1 MFRSKGFLAYKKK
14 ELTPDLTPLID
25 VIFLLLIFF
34 MVSTTFNK
42 NGGLKI
48 DLPISK
54 VSETEKKYENL
65 SVLLSKDKE
74 LIVRVESKTKKTDLP
89 TTKENLRQV
98 IQDNLI
104 YTQDKRVSI
113 VADKSIFYGDI
124 VEIMSEIKLS
134 GANGIDIE
142 TIEKES

>member
-48 DLPISK
+48 DLPTSKISE
-54 VSETEKKYENL
+54 VEKKYESL
-65 SVLLSKDKE
+65 SVILSKDKK
-74 LIVRVESKTKKTDLP
+74 IIIRVENKTKKTDLP
-89 TTKENLRQV
+89 VNKENLKQV
-98 IQDNLI
+98 IQENLSN
-104 YTQDKRVSI
+104 TQEKRVSI
-113 VADKSIFYGDI
+113 VADKTIFYGDI

-134 GANGIDIE
+134 GATGIDIE

>member
-14 ELTPDLTPLID
+14 ELTPDVTPLID

-48 DLPISK
+48 DLPTSKISE
-54 VSETEKKYENL
+54 VEKKYESL
-65 SVLLSKDKE
+65 SVILSKDKE
-74 LIVRVESKTKKTDLP
+74 IIIRVENKTKKTDLP
-89 TTKENLRQV
+89 VNKENLKQV
-98 IQDNLI
+98 IQENLSN
-104 YTQDKRVSI
+104 TQEKRVSI
-113 VADKSIFYGDI
+113 VADKTIFYGDI

-134 GANGIDIE
+134 GATGIDIE

>member
-54 VSETEKKYENL
+54 ISEVEKKYESL
-65 SVLLSKDKE
+65 SVILSKDKE
-74 LIVRVESKTKKTDLP
+74 IIIRVENKTKKTDLP
-89 TTKENLRQV
+89 VNKENLKQV
-98 IQDNLI
+98 IQENLSN
-104 YTQDKRVSI
+104 TQDKRVSI
-113 VADKSIFYGDI
+113 VADKTIFYGDI

-134 GANGIDIE
+134 GATGIDIE

>member
-48 DLPISK
+48 DLPTSKISE
-54 VSETEKKYENL
+54 VEKKYESL
-65 SVLLSKDKE
+65 SVILSKDKE
-74 LIVRVESKTKKTDLP
+74 IIIRVENKTKKTDLP
-89 TTKENLRQV
+89 VNKENLKQV
-98 IQDNLI
+98 IQENLSN
-104 YTQDKRVSI
+104 TQEKRVSI
-113 VADKSIFYGDI
+113 VADKTIFYGDI

-134 GANGIDIE
+134 GATGIDIE

>member
-34 MVSTTFNK
+34 MVSTTFNN

-48 DLPISK
+48 DLPASKISE
-54 VSETEKKYENL
+54 VEKKYESL
-65 SVLLSKDKE
+65 SVILSKDKE
-74 LIVRVESKTKKTDLP
+74 IIVRVENKTKKTDLP
-89 TTKENLRQV
+89 VNKENLKQV
-98 IQDNLI
+98 IQENLSN
-104 YTQDKRVSI
+104 TQDKRVSI
-113 VADKSIFYGDI
+113 VADKTIFYGDI

-134 GANGIDIE
+134 GATGIDIE

>member
-48 DLPISK
+48 DLPTSKISE
-54 VSETEKKYENL
+54 VEKKYESL
-65 SVLLSKDKE
+65 SVILSKDKE
-74 LIVRVESKTKKTDLP
+74 IIIRVENKTKKTDLP
-89 TTKENLRQV
+89 VNKENLKQV
-98 IQDNLI
+98 IQENLSN
-104 YTQDKRVSI
+104 TQDKRVSI
-113 VADKSIFYGDI
+113 VADKTIFYGDI

-134 GANGIDIE
+134 GATGIDIE

>member
-1 MFRSKGFLAYKKK
+1 MFRSKGFLAYKKR

-34 MVSTTFNK
+34 MVSTTFDK

-48 DLPISK
+48 DLPTSK
-54 VSETEKKYENL
+54 LSETEKKYEKL
-65 SVLLSKDKE
+65 SVILSKDNI
-74 LIVRVESKTKKTDLP
+74 LNVRVESKEKNIELPATKD
-89 TTKENLRQV
+89 NLKQI
-98 IQDNLI
+98 IQDNLN
-104 YTQDKRVSI
+104 YTKDNRVSI
-113 VADKSIFYGDI
+113 IADKSIFYGDI